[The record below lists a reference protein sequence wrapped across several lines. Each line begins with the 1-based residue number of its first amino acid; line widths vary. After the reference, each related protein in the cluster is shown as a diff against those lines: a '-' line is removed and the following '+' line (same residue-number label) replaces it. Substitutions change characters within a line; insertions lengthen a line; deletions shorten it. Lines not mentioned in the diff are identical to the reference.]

1 MPWLPTD
8 EFPMKRCSI
17 LIVEDHP
24 FQHLFLQ
31 NLFNQLGDFDLT
43 YASDG
48 EQALACLGQQ
58 DFDLV
63 LTDLLMPGMDGVQFI
78 QGLAAH
84 PSRPALAIMSA
95 ASRRMLMG
103 ASLVA
108 SNLQVKV
115 LGLISKPVN
124 AAALRCLTD
133 QLKLLRHTAPAQTQP
148 GIDRQAILAALDNGQ
163 LQAWF
168 QPKKAL
174 SNGRIVAAE
183 ALVRWD
189 HPEYDT
195 LLPGLFLPALIACG
209 LEERLLWRVLEQAMA
224 AQAVWRQEGYD
235 IPVSINLPT
244 HLLNSHDLPD
254 RILAFVLEHQ
264 GLPGRIC
271 FELMECSVPD
281 DISNFYAGTCRLRIK
296 GFGLSQDDFGK
307 GYSSYMNLVSAPF
320 TELKIDRALVQG
332 CNANEELAQALT
344 SIVSLGR
351 QLGLTVVAEGVETA
365 QELALLRKIN
375 CTQVQGFLIS
385 HAVPSDQFQHL
396 LSHDGPAN
404 AYWPSPGC

>member
-1 MPWLPTD
+1 
-8 EFPMKRCSI
+8 MKPCSI

-24 FQHLFLQ
+24 FQHLYLQ
-31 NLFNQLGDFDLT
+31 NLFSELGDFDLVC
-43 YASDG
+43 ARDG
-48 EQALACLGQQ
+48 EEALACLKQR

-78 QGLAAH
+78 QGLAAQ

-115 LGLISKPVN
+115 IGLISKPVN

-133 QLKLLRHTAPAQTQP
+133 QLQALRQVAPAEIQP
-148 GIDRQAILAALDNGQ
+148 GIDCQSLMNALVNGD

-174 SNGRIVAAE
+174 SNGHIVAAE
-183 ALVRWD
+183 ALVRWA
-189 HPEYDT
+189 HPEHGL
-195 LLPGLFLPALIACG
+195 LLPGVFLPALIACN
-209 LEERLLWRVLEQAMA
+209 LEERLLWCVLKQAMA
-224 AQAVWRQEGYD
+224 AQATWRQQGYD

-264 GLPGRIC
+264 GLPARLC

-281 DISNFYAGTCRLRIK
+281 DISNFYAGACRLRIK

-320 TELKIDRALVQG
+320 TEVKIDRALVQG

-351 QLGLTVVAEGVETA
+351 QLGLIVVAEGVETA
-365 QELALLRKIN
+365 QELALLRKID

-385 HAVPSDQFQHL
+385 HAVSADQFQQL
-396 LSHDGPAN
+396 LTHDGPAS
-404 AYWPSPGC
+404 AY

>member
-1 MPWLPTD
+1 
-8 EFPMKRCSI
+8 MKPCSI

-24 FQHLFLQ
+24 FQQVYLQHLFSE
-31 NLFNQLGDFDLT
+31 LGDFYLES
-43 YASDG
+43 ACDG
-48 EQALACLGQQ
+48 EEALACLKRRN
-58 DFDLV
+58 FDLV

-78 QGLAAH
+78 QGLAALRSG
-84 PSRPALAIMSA
+84 PVLAIMSA

-115 LGLISKPVN
+115 IGLISKPVN
-124 AAALRCLTD
+124 SAALRCLIE
-133 QLKLLRHTAPAQTQP
+133 QLQGLRQAAQPLPLP
-148 GIDRQAILAALDNGQ
+148 GIDRQTILDALDNGE

-174 SNGRIVAAE
+174 VNARIVAAE
-183 ALVRWD
+183 ALIRWV
-189 HPEYDT
+189 HPEHGM
-195 LLPGLFLPALIACG
+195 LLPGMFLPSLITFG
-209 LEERLLWRVLEQAMA
+209 LEEHLLWRVLEQAIA
-224 AQAVWRQEGYD
+224 AQAQWREQGYD

-254 RILAFVLEHQ
+254 RILAFVLKRE
-264 GLPGRIC
+264 GIPGKIC

-281 DISNFYAGTCRLRIK
+281 DISNFYAGACRLRIK

-320 TELKIDRALVQG
+320 TELKIDRALVHG
-332 CNANEELAQALT
+332 CNDSEELAQALT
-344 SIVSLGR
+344 SIVGLGR

-365 QELALLRKIN
+365 QELALLRKID

-385 HAVPSDQFQHL
+385 HAVAPDQFQKL
-396 LSHDGPAN
+396 LSHDGPTN
-404 AYWPSPGC
+404 VC

>member
-1 MPWLPTD
+1 
-8 EFPMKRCSI
+8 MKPCSI

-24 FQHLFLQ
+24 FQHLYLQ
-31 NLFNQLGDFDLT
+31 NLFSELGDFDL
-43 YASDG
+43 ACAKDG
-48 EQALACLGQQ
+48 EEALDCLKQR

-78 QGLAAH
+78 QGLAAQR
-84 PSRPALAIMSA
+84 SRPALAIMSA

-115 LGLISKPVN
+115 IGLISKPVN
-124 AAALRCLTD
+124 AAALRCLID
-133 QLKLLRHTAPAQTQP
+133 QLQALRQSVRAASHP
-148 GIDRQAILAALDNGQ
+148 GIDRQSICNALDNGE

-174 SNGRIVAAE
+174 NNGRIVAAE
-183 ALVRWD
+183 ALVRWN
-189 HPEYDT
+189 HPEHGT
-195 LLPGLFLPALIACG
+195 LLPGVFLPALIAFG
-209 LEERLLWRVLEQAMA
+209 LEEPLLWCVLKQAIA
-224 AQAVWRQEGYD
+224 AQAIWREQGYD
-235 IPVSINLPT
+235 IPVSVNLPT

-254 RILAFVLEHQ
+254 RILAFVLAHQ
-264 GLPGRIC
+264 GLPARIC

-281 DISNFYAGTCRLRIK
+281 DISNFYAGACRLRIK

-332 CNANEELAQALT
+332 CNANAELAQALT

-365 QELALLRKIN
+365 QELALLRKID

-385 HAVPSDQFQHL
+385 HAVSADQFQHL
-396 LSHDGPAN
+396 LTHDGPAT
-404 AYWPSPGC
+404 AW

>member
-1 MPWLPTD
+1 
-8 EFPMKRCSI
+8 MKPCSI

-24 FQHLFLQ
+24 FQHLYLQ
-31 NLFNQLGDFDLT
+31 NLFSELGDFDL
-43 YASDG
+43 ACAKDG
-48 EQALACLGQQ
+48 EEALDCLKHR

-78 QGLAAH
+78 QGLAAQR
-84 PSRPALAIMSA
+84 SRPALAIMSA

-115 LGLISKPVN
+115 IGLISKPVN
-124 AAALRCLTD
+124 AAALRCLID
-133 QLKLLRHTAPAQTQP
+133 QLQALRQSVPAATHP
-148 GIDRQAILAALDNGQ
+148 GIDRQSICNALDNGE

-174 SNGRIVAAE
+174 NNGRIVAAE
-183 ALVRWD
+183 ALVRWN
-189 HPEYDT
+189 HPEHGT
-195 LLPGLFLPALIACG
+195 LLPGVFLPALIAFG
-209 LEERLLWRVLEQAMA
+209 LEEPLLWCVLKQAIA
-224 AQAVWRQEGYD
+224 AQAIWRDQGYD
-235 IPVSINLPT
+235 IPVSVNLPT

-254 RILAFVLEHQ
+254 RILAFVLAHQ
-264 GLPGRIC
+264 GLPARIC

-281 DISNFYAGTCRLRIK
+281 DISNFYAGACRLRIK

-332 CNANEELAQALT
+332 CNANAELAQALT

-365 QELALLRKIN
+365 QELALLRKID

-385 HAVPSDQFQHL
+385 HAVSAEQFQHL
-396 LSHDGPAN
+396 LTHDGPAN
-404 AYWPSPGC
+404 AW

>member
-1 MPWLPTD
+1 
-8 EFPMKRCSI
+8 MKPCSI

-24 FQHLFLQ
+24 FQHLYLQ
-31 NLFNQLGDFDLT
+31 NLFSELGDFDL
-43 YASDG
+43 ACARDG
-48 EQALACLGQQ
+48 EEALDCLKQR

-78 QGLAAH
+78 QGLAAQR
-84 PSRPALAIMSA
+84 SRPALAIMSA

-115 LGLISKPVN
+115 IGLISKPVN
-124 AAALRCLTD
+124 AAALRCLID
-133 QLKLLRHTAPAQTQP
+133 QLQALRQSVPAATHP
-148 GIDRQAILAALDNGQ
+148 GIDRQSICNALDNGE

-174 SNGRIVAAE
+174 NNGRIVAAE
-183 ALVRWD
+183 ALVRWN
-189 HPEYDT
+189 HPEHGT
-195 LLPGLFLPALIACG
+195 LLPGVFLPALIAFG
-209 LEERLLWRVLEQAMA
+209 LEEPLLWCVLKQAIA
-224 AQAVWRQEGYD
+224 AQATWREQGYD
-235 IPVSINLPT
+235 IPVSVNLPT

-254 RILAFVLEHQ
+254 RILAFVLAHQ
-264 GLPGRIC
+264 GLPARIC

-281 DISNFYAGTCRLRIK
+281 DISNFYAGACRLRIK

-332 CNANEELAQALT
+332 CNANAELAQALT

-365 QELALLRKIN
+365 QELALLRKID

-385 HAVPSDQFQHL
+385 HAVSADQFQHL
-396 LSHDGPAN
+396 LTHDGPAN
-404 AYWPSPGC
+404 VY

>member
-1 MPWLPTD
+1 
-8 EFPMKRCSI
+8 MKPCSI

-24 FQHLFLQ
+24 FQHLYLQ
-31 NLFNQLGDFDLT
+31 NLFNNLGDFHLE
-43 YASDG
+43 YARDG
-48 EQALACLGQQ
+48 EEALACLRKR
-58 DFDLV
+58 DYDLV

-78 QGLAAH
+78 QGLAAQD
-84 PSRPALAIMSA
+84 SRPALAIMSA

-108 SNLQVKV
+108 SNLQVNV
-115 LGLISKPVN
+115 IGLISKPVN
-124 AAALRCLTD
+124 SAALRN
-133 QLKLLRHTAPAQTQP
+133 LLDRLQTLRQADPVQPLP
-148 GIDRQAILAALDNGQ
+148 GIDCQSLVSALDNSE

-183 ALVRWD
+183 ALVRWL
-189 HPEYDT
+189 HPVHGT
-195 LLPGLFLPALIACG
+195 LLPAEFLPALIACD
-209 LEERLLWRVLEQAMA
+209 LEERLLWCVLQQTMG
-224 AQAVWRQEGYD
+224 AQALWRQQGYD
-235 IPVSINLPT
+235 IPVSVNLPT

-254 RILAFVLEHQ
+254 RILNFVQHHQ
-264 GLPGRIC
+264 GLPARIC
-271 FELMECSVPD
+271 FELMECSVPN
-281 DISNFYAGTCRLRIK
+281 DISNFYAGACRLRIK

-320 TELKIDRALVQG
+320 TELKIDRTLVQG
-332 CNANEELAQALT
+332 CNSNEELAQALT

-365 QELALLRKIN
+365 QELALLRKID

-385 HAVPSDQFQHL
+385 HAVSSDQFQRL
-396 LSHDGPAN
+396 LTHDGPAD
-404 AYWPSPGC
+404 AY

>member
-1 MPWLPTD
+1 
-8 EFPMKRCSI
+8 MKPCSL

-24 FQHLFLQ
+24 FQHLYLQ
-31 NLFNQLGDFDLT
+31 SLLNELGVFDVVG
-43 YASDG
+43 ARDG
-48 EQALACLGQQ
+48 EAALACLKQR

-84 PSRPALAIMSA
+84 RSRPALAIMSA

-115 LGLISKPVN
+115 IGLISKPVN
-124 AAALRCLTD
+124 TAALRCLID
-133 QLKLLRHTAPAQTQP
+133 QLQALRQAPPAGTRE
-148 GIDRQAILAALDNGQ
+148 GIDRQSLLQALDNGE
-163 LQAWF
+163 LHAWF

-183 ALVRWD
+183 ALVRWM
-189 HPEYDT
+189 HPEHGT
-195 LLPGLFLPALIACG
+195 LLPGAFLPALVACG
-209 LEERLLWRVLEQAMA
+209 LEERLLWCVLEQAIA
-224 AQAVWRQEGYD
+224 AQIVWRQQGYD

-254 RILAFVLEHQ
+254 RIHAFVLAHQ
-264 GLPGRIC
+264 GLPARIC

-281 DISNFYAGTCRLRIK
+281 DISNFYAGACRLRIK
-296 GFGLSQDDFGK
+296 GFELSQDDFGK

-320 TELKIDRALVQG
+320 TELKIDRTLVQG

-365 QELALLRKIN
+365 QELALLRKID

-385 HAVPSDQFQHL
+385 HAVSADQFQQL
-396 LSHDGPAN
+396 LTHDGPAN
-404 AYWPSPGC
+404 AY

>member
-1 MPWLPTD
+1 
-8 EFPMKRCSI
+8 MKSPSL

-24 FQHLFLQ
+24 FQHLYLQ
-31 NLFNQLGDFDLT
+31 NLFNELGVFDLEF
-43 YASDG
+43 ARDG
-48 EQALACLGQQ
+48 EEALRRLKKRE
-58 DFDLV
+58 FDLV

-78 QGLAAH
+78 QGLAAQ

-115 LGLISKPVN
+115 IGLISKPVN
-124 AAALRCLTD
+124 SAALRCLID
-133 QLKLLRHTAPAQTQP
+133 QLQALRQDVPIATQA
-148 GIDRQAILAALDNGQ
+148 GIDRQSLVRALDNGE

-174 SNGRIVAAE
+174 DNGRIVAAE
-183 ALVRWD
+183 ALVRWA
-189 HPEYDT
+189 HPEHGT
-195 LLPGLFLPALIACG
+195 LLPGVFLPALIACD
-209 LEERLLWRVLEQAMA
+209 LEEHLLWRVLEQAMA
-224 AQAVWRQEGYD
+224 AQAVWRQQGYD

-254 RILAFVLEHQ
+254 RILAFVLQHN
-264 GLPGRIC
+264 GLPARIC

-281 DISNFYAGTCRLRIK
+281 DISNFYAGACRLRIK

-332 CNANEELAQALT
+332 CNRNAELAQALT
-344 SIVSLGR
+344 SIVTLGR

-365 QELALLRKIN
+365 QELALLRKID

-385 HAVPSDQFQHL
+385 HAVSSEQFQQL
-396 LSHDGPAN
+396 LCHDGPAN
-404 AYWPSPGC
+404 VW

>member
-1 MPWLPTD
+1 
-8 EFPMKRCSI
+8 MKPCSI

-24 FQHLFLQ
+24 FQHLYLQ
-31 NLFNQLGDFDLT
+31 NLFSELGDFDL
-43 YASDG
+43 ACAMDG
-48 EQALACLGQQ
+48 EEALDCLKHR

-78 QGLAAH
+78 QGLAAQR
-84 PSRPALAIMSA
+84 SRPALAIMSA

-115 LGLISKPVN
+115 IGLISKPVN
-124 AAALRCLTD
+124 AAALRCLID
-133 QLKLLRHTAPAQTQP
+133 QLQALRQSVPAATHP
-148 GIDRQAILAALDNGQ
+148 GIDRQSICNALDNGE

-174 SNGRIVAAE
+174 NNGRIVAAE
-183 ALVRWD
+183 ALVRWN
-189 HPEYDT
+189 HPEHGT
-195 LLPGLFLPALIACG
+195 LLPGVFLPALIAFG
-209 LEERLLWRVLEQAMA
+209 LEEPLLWCVLKQAIA
-224 AQAVWRQEGYD
+224 AQATWREQGYD
-235 IPVSINLPT
+235 IPVSVNLPT

-254 RILAFVLEHQ
+254 RILAFVLAHQ
-264 GLPGRIC
+264 GLPARIC

-281 DISNFYAGTCRLRIK
+281 DISNFYAGACRLRIK

-332 CNANEELAQALT
+332 CNANAELAQALT

-365 QELALLRKIN
+365 QELALLRKID

-385 HAVPSDQFQHL
+385 HAVSADQFQHL
-396 LSHDGPAN
+396 LTHDGPAN
-404 AYWPSPGC
+404 AW

>member
-1 MPWLPTD
+1 
-8 EFPMKRCSI
+8 MKPCSI

-24 FQHLFLQ
+24 FQHLYLQ
-31 NLFNQLGDFDLT
+31 DLFSELGEFDL
-43 YASDG
+43 ACARDG
-48 EQALACLGQQ
+48 EEALDYLKQR

-78 QGLAAH
+78 QGLAAQR
-84 PSRPALAIMSA
+84 SRPALAIMSA

-115 LGLISKPVN
+115 IGLISKPVN
-124 AAALRCLTD
+124 AAALRCLID
-133 QLKLLRHTAPAQTQP
+133 QLQALRQSVPAAPHP
-148 GIDRQAILAALDNGQ
+148 GIDRQSICNALDNGE

-174 SNGRIVAAE
+174 NNGRIVAAE
-183 ALVRWD
+183 ALVRWN
-189 HPEYDT
+189 HPEHGT
-195 LLPGLFLPALIACG
+195 LLPGVFLPALIAFG
-209 LEERLLWRVLEQAMA
+209 LEEPLLWCVLKQAIA
-224 AQAVWRQEGYD
+224 AQAIWCEQGYD
-235 IPVSINLPT
+235 IPVSVNLPT

-254 RILAFVLEHQ
+254 RILAFVLAHQ
-264 GLPGRIC
+264 GLPARIC

-281 DISNFYAGTCRLRIK
+281 DISNFYAGACRLRIK

-332 CNANEELAQALT
+332 CNANAELAQALT

-365 QELALLRKIN
+365 QELALLRKID

-385 HAVPSDQFQHL
+385 HAVSAEQFQHL
-396 LSHDGPAN
+396 LTHDGPAT
-404 AYWPSPGC
+404 AY

>member
-1 MPWLPTD
+1 
-8 EFPMKRCSI
+8 MKPCSI

-24 FQHLFLQ
+24 FQHLYLQ
-31 NLFNQLGDFDLT
+31 NLFSELGDFDL
-43 YASDG
+43 ACAKDG
-48 EQALACLGQQ
+48 EEALDCLKQR

-78 QGLAAH
+78 QGLAAQR
-84 PSRPALAIMSA
+84 SRPALAIMSA

-115 LGLISKPVN
+115 IGLISKPVN
-124 AAALRCLTD
+124 AAALRCLID
-133 QLKLLRHTAPAQTQP
+133 QLQALRQNVPAATHP
-148 GIDRQAILAALDNGQ
+148 GIDRQSICNALDNGE

-174 SNGRIVAAE
+174 NNGRIVAAE
-183 ALVRWD
+183 ALVRWN
-189 HPEYDT
+189 HPEHGT
-195 LLPGLFLPALIACG
+195 LLPGVFLPALIAFC
-209 LEERLLWRVLEQAMA
+209 LEEPLLWCVLKQAIA
-224 AQAVWRQEGYD
+224 AQAIWREQGYD
-235 IPVSINLPT
+235 IPVSVNLPT

-254 RILAFVLEHQ
+254 RILAFVLAHQ
-264 GLPGRIC
+264 GLPARIC

-281 DISNFYAGTCRLRIK
+281 DISNFYAGACRLRIK

-332 CNANEELAQALT
+332 CNANAELAQALT

-365 QELALLRKIN
+365 QELALLRKID

-385 HAVPSDQFQHL
+385 HAVSADQFQHL
-396 LSHDGPAN
+396 LTHDGPAT
-404 AYWPSPGC
+404 AY

>member
-1 MPWLPTD
+1 
-8 EFPMKRCSI
+8 MKPCSI

-24 FQHLFLQ
+24 FQHLYLQ
-31 NLFNQLGDFDLT
+31 NLFSELGDFDL
-43 YASDG
+43 ACARDG
-48 EQALACLGQQ
+48 EEALDCLKQR

-78 QGLAAH
+78 QGLAAQR
-84 PSRPALAIMSA
+84 SRPALAIMSA

-115 LGLISKPVN
+115 IGLISKPVN
-124 AAALRCLTD
+124 AAALRCLID
-133 QLKLLRHTAPAQTQP
+133 QLQALRQSVPAATHP
-148 GIDRQAILAALDNGQ
+148 GIDRQSICNALDNGE

-174 SNGRIVAAE
+174 NNGRIVAAE
-183 ALVRWD
+183 ALVRWN
-189 HPEYDT
+189 HPEHGT
-195 LLPGLFLPALIACG
+195 LLPGVFLPALIAFG
-209 LEERLLWRVLEQAMA
+209 LEEPLLWCVLKQAIA
-224 AQAVWRQEGYD
+224 AQATWREQGYD
-235 IPVSINLPT
+235 IPVSVNLPT

-254 RILAFVLEHQ
+254 RILAFVLAHQ
-264 GLPGRIC
+264 GLPARIC

-281 DISNFYAGTCRLRIK
+281 DISNFYAGACRLRIK

-332 CNANEELAQALT
+332 CNANAELAQALT

-365 QELALLRKIN
+365 QELALLRKID

-385 HAVPSDQFQHL
+385 HAVSADQFQHL
-396 LSHDGPAN
+396 LTHDGPAT
-404 AYWPSPGC
+404 AY

>member
-1 MPWLPTD
+1 
-8 EFPMKRCSI
+8 MKPCSI

-24 FQHLFLQ
+24 FQHLYLQ
-31 NLFNQLGDFDLT
+31 NLFSELGDFHLES
-43 YASDG
+43 ARDG
-48 EQALACLGQQ
+48 EEALECLKKRN
-58 DFDLV
+58 FDLV

-78 QGLAAH
+78 QGLAALS
-84 PSRPALAIMSA
+84 SRPALAIMSA

-115 LGLISKPVN
+115 IGLISKPVN
-124 AAALRCLTD
+124 AAALRCLID
-133 QLKLLRHTAPAQTQP
+133 QLLALRQAAPFEPTP
-148 GIDRQAILAALDNGQ
+148 GIDRKAILKALDNGE

-174 SNGRIVAAE
+174 ANARIVSAE
-183 ALVRWD
+183 ALVRWM
-189 HPEYDT
+189 HPEHGL
-195 LLPGLFLPALIACG
+195 LLPGIFLPALKALG
-209 LEERLLWRVLEQAMA
+209 LEERLLWRVLEQAIA
-224 AQAVWRQEGYD
+224 AQANWRQQGYD

-254 RILAFVLEHQ
+254 RILAFVLEHR
-264 GLPGRIC
+264 GLPGKIC

-281 DISNFYAGTCRLRIK
+281 DISNFYAGACRLRIK

-320 TELKIDRALVQG
+320 TELKIDRELVHG
-332 CNANEELAQALT
+332 CNNNEELAQALT
-344 SIVSLGR
+344 SIVRLGR

-365 QELALLRKIN
+365 QELALLRKID

-385 HAVPSDQFQHL
+385 HAVSSDQFQQL
-396 LSHDGPAN
+396 LTHDGPAN
-404 AYWPSPGC
+404 AY

>member
-1 MPWLPTD
+1 
-8 EFPMKRCSI
+8 MKPCSI

-24 FQHLFLQ
+24 FQHLYLQ
-31 NLFNQLGDFDLT
+31 NLFSELGDFDL
-43 YASDG
+43 ACARDG
-48 EQALACLGQQ
+48 EEALDCLKQR

-78 QGLAAH
+78 QGLAAQR
-84 PSRPALAIMSA
+84 SRPALAIMSA

-115 LGLISKPVN
+115 IGLISKPVN
-124 AAALRCLTD
+124 AAALRCLID
-133 QLKLLRHTAPAQTQP
+133 QLQALRQSDPTNTHQ
-148 GIDRQAILAALDNGQ
+148 GIERQSICNALDNGE

-174 SNGRIVAAE
+174 NNGRIVAAE
-183 ALVRWD
+183 ALIRWN
-189 HPEYDT
+189 HPEHGT
-195 LLPGLFLPALIACG
+195 LLPGVFLPALIAFG
-209 LEERLLWRVLEQAMA
+209 LEEPLLWCVLKQAIA
-224 AQAVWRQEGYD
+224 AQATWREQGYD
-235 IPVSINLPT
+235 IPVSVNLPT

-254 RILAFVLEHQ
+254 RILAFVLAHQ
-264 GLPGRIC
+264 GLPARIC

-281 DISNFYAGTCRLRIK
+281 DISNFYAGACRLRIK

-332 CNANEELAQALT
+332 CHANAELAQALT

-365 QELALLRKIN
+365 QELALLRKID

-385 HAVPSDQFQHL
+385 HAVSADQFQQL
-396 LSHDGPAN
+396 LTHDGPAN
-404 AYWPSPGC
+404 AW

>member
-1 MPWLPTD
+1 
-8 EFPMKRCSI
+8 MKSCSL

-24 FQHLFLQ
+24 FQHLYLQ
-31 NLFNQLGDFDLT
+31 NLFNELGLFDLEF
-43 YASDG
+43 AKDG
-48 EQALACLGQQ
+48 EEALRRLKNRE
-58 DFDLV
+58 FDLV

-78 QGLAAH
+78 QGLAAQT
-84 PSRPALAIMSA
+84 SRPALAIMSA

-115 LGLISKPVN
+115 IGLISKPVN
-124 AAALRCLTD
+124 SAALRCLIE
-133 QLKLLRHTAPAQTQP
+133 QLQALRQDVPVAAHA
-148 GIDRQAILAALDNGQ
+148 GIDRPNILRALDNGE

-174 SNGRIVAAE
+174 DNGRIVAAE
-183 ALVRWD
+183 ALVRWV
-189 HPEYDT
+189 HPEHGM
-195 LLPGLFLPALIACG
+195 LLPGVFLPALIAYD

-224 AQAVWRQEGYD
+224 AQAVWRQQGYD

-254 RILAFVLEHQ
+254 RILAFVLQHD
-264 GLPGRIC
+264 GLPARIC

-281 DISNFYAGTCRLRIK
+281 DISNFYAGACRLRIK

-332 CNANEELAQALT
+332 CNHNAELAQALT
-344 SIVSLGR
+344 SIVTLGR

-365 QELALLRKIN
+365 QELALLRKID
-375 CTQVQGFLIS
+375 CTQAQGFLIS
-385 HAVPSDQFQHL
+385 HAVSSEQFQQL
-396 LSHDGPAN
+396 LCHDGPAD
-404 AYWPSPGC
+404 AW

>member
-1 MPWLPTD
+1 
-8 EFPMKRCSI
+8 MKPCSI

-24 FQHLFLQ
+24 FQHLYLQ
-31 NLFNQLGDFDLT
+31 NLFSELGDFDLVC
-43 YASDG
+43 ARDG
-48 EQALACLGQQ
+48 EEALACLKRR

-78 QGLAAH
+78 QGLAAQ

-115 LGLISKPVN
+115 IGLISKPVN
-124 AAALRCLTD
+124 ASALRCLID
-133 QLKLLRHTAPAQTQP
+133 QLQALRQVAPAQERP
-148 GIDRQAILAALDNGQ
+148 GIDRQAILAALDNGA

-183 ALVRWD
+183 ALVRWV
-189 HPEYDT
+189 HPEHDT
-195 LLPGLFLPALIACG
+195 LLPGMFLPAVIACG
-209 LEERLLWRVLEQAMA
+209 LEEHLLWCVLKQTMA
-224 AQAVWRQEGYD
+224 AQLAWRQQGYD
-235 IPVSINLPT
+235 IPVSVNLPT

-254 RILAFVLEHQ
+254 RILAFVLKHQ
-264 GLPGRIC
+264 GLPARIC

-281 DISNFYAGTCRLRIK
+281 DISNFYAGACRLRIK

-365 QELALLRKIN
+365 QELALLRKID

-385 HAVPSDQFQHL
+385 HAVSSDQFQHL
-396 LSHDGPAN
+396 LTHDGPAS
-404 AYWPSPGC
+404 AY

>member
-1 MPWLPTD
+1 
-8 EFPMKRCSI
+8 MKPCSI

-24 FQHLFLQ
+24 FQHLYLQ
-31 NLFNQLGDFDLT
+31 NLFSELGDFDL
-43 YASDG
+43 ACARDG
-48 EQALACLGQQ
+48 EEALDCLKQR

-78 QGLAAH
+78 QGLAAQR
-84 PSRPALAIMSA
+84 SRPALAIMSA

-115 LGLISKPVN
+115 IGLISKPVN
-124 AAALRCLTD
+124 AAALRCLID
-133 QLKLLRHTAPAQTQP
+133 QLQALRQSVPAATHP
-148 GIDRQAILAALDNGQ
+148 GIDRQSICNALDNGE

-174 SNGRIVAAE
+174 NNGRIVAAE
-183 ALVRWD
+183 ALVRWN
-189 HPEYDT
+189 HLEHGT
-195 LLPGLFLPALIACG
+195 LLPGVFLPALIAFG
-209 LEERLLWRVLEQAMA
+209 LEEPLLWCVLKQAIA
-224 AQAVWRQEGYD
+224 AQAIWREQGYD
-235 IPVSINLPT
+235 IPVSVNLPT

-254 RILAFVLEHQ
+254 RILAFVLAHQ
-264 GLPGRIC
+264 GLPARIC

-281 DISNFYAGTCRLRIK
+281 DISNFYAGACRLRIK

-332 CNANEELAQALT
+332 CNANAELAQALT

-365 QELALLRKIN
+365 QELALLRKID

-385 HAVPSDQFQHL
+385 HAVSADQFQHL
-396 LSHDGPAN
+396 LTHDGPAN
-404 AYWPSPGC
+404 AW

>member
-1 MPWLPTD
+1 
-8 EFPMKRCSI
+8 MKPCSI

-24 FQHLFLQ
+24 FQHLYLQ
-31 NLFNQLGDFDLT
+31 NLFSELGDFDL
-43 YASDG
+43 ACAKDG
-48 EQALACLGQQ
+48 EEALDCLKQR

-78 QGLAAH
+78 QGLAAQR
-84 PSRPALAIMSA
+84 SRPALAIMSA

-115 LGLISKPVN
+115 IGLISKPVN
-124 AAALRCLTD
+124 AAALRCLID
-133 QLKLLRHTAPAQTQP
+133 QLQALRQNVPAATHP
-148 GIDRQAILAALDNGQ
+148 GIDRQSICNALDNGE

-174 SNGRIVAAE
+174 NNGRIVAAE
-183 ALVRWD
+183 ALVRWN
-189 HPEYDT
+189 HPEHGT
-195 LLPGLFLPALIACG
+195 MLPGVFLPALIAFG
-209 LEERLLWRVLEQAMA
+209 LEEPLLWCVLKQAIA
-224 AQAVWRQEGYD
+224 AQAIWREQGYD
-235 IPVSINLPT
+235 IPVSVNLPT

-254 RILAFVLEHQ
+254 RILAFVLTNQ
-264 GLPGRIC
+264 GLPARIC

-281 DISNFYAGTCRLRIK
+281 DISNFYAGACRLRIK

-320 TELKIDRALVQG
+320 TELKIDRTLVQG

-365 QELALLRKIN
+365 QELALLRKID

-385 HAVPSDQFQHL
+385 HAVSADQFQHL
-396 LSHDGPAN
+396 LTHDGPAN
-404 AYWPSPGC
+404 AW

>member
-1 MPWLPTD
+1 
-8 EFPMKRCSI
+8 MKSFSI

-24 FQHLFLQ
+24 FQQLYLQ
-31 NLFNQLGDFDLT
+31 NLFNEQGLFDLEC
-43 YASDG
+43 ARDG
-48 EQALACLGQQ
+48 AEALARLNRR

-78 QGLAAH
+78 QGLAAQR
-84 PSRPALAIMSA
+84 SRPALAIMSA

-115 LGLISKPVN
+115 IGLLSKPVN
-124 AAALRCLTD
+124 AAALGCLID
-133 QLKLLRHTAPAQTQP
+133 QLQALRQTVPVEAHT
-148 GIDRQAILAALDNGQ
+148 GIDRQRLLQALDKGE

-174 SNGRIVAAE
+174 NNGRIVAAE
-183 ALVRWD
+183 ALVRWV
-189 HPEYDT
+189 HPKHGT
-195 LLPGLFLPALIACG
+195 LLPGLFLPALIAFD
-209 LEERLLWRVLEQAMA
+209 LEEPLLWRVLEQAMA
-224 AQAVWRQEGYD
+224 AQAIWRQQGYD

-254 RILAFVLEHQ
+254 RILAFVLKHQ
-264 GLPGRIC
+264 GLPARIC

-281 DISNFYAGTCRLRIK
+281 DISNFYAGACRLRIK

-332 CNANEELAQALT
+332 CNANAELAQALT

-365 QELALLRKIN
+365 QELALLRKID

-385 HAVPSDQFQHL
+385 HAVSSDQFQQL
-396 LSHDGPAN
+396 LTHDGPAN
-404 AYWPSPGC
+404 AF

>member
-1 MPWLPTD
+1 
-8 EFPMKRCSI
+8 MKPCSI

-24 FQHLFLQ
+24 FQHLYLQ
-31 NLFNQLGDFDLT
+31 NLFSELGDFDLVC
-43 YASDG
+43 ARDG
-48 EQALACLGQQ
+48 EEALACLKQR

-78 QGLAAH
+78 QGLAAQ

-115 LGLISKPVN
+115 IGLISKPVN

-133 QLKLLRHTAPAQTQP
+133 QLQALRQVAPAEIQP
-148 GIDRQAILAALDNGQ
+148 GIDCQSLMNALVNGD

-183 ALVRWD
+183 ALVRWA
-189 HPEYDT
+189 HPEHGL
-195 LLPGLFLPALIACG
+195 LLPGVFLPALIACN
-209 LEERLLWRVLEQAMA
+209 LEERLLWCVLKQAMV
-224 AQAVWRQEGYD
+224 AQATWRQQGYD

-254 RILAFVLEHQ
+254 RIQAFVLEHQ
-264 GLPGRIC
+264 GLPARIC

-281 DISNFYAGTCRLRIK
+281 DISNFYAGACRLRIK

-351 QLGLTVVAEGVETA
+351 QLGLIVVAEGVETA
-365 QELALLRKIN
+365 QELALLRKID

-385 HAVPSDQFQHL
+385 HAVSADQFQQL
-396 LSHDGPAN
+396 LTHDGPAS
-404 AYWPSPGC
+404 AY

>member
-1 MPWLPTD
+1 
-8 EFPMKRCSI
+8 MKPCSI

-24 FQHLFLQ
+24 FQHLYLQ
-31 NLFNQLGDFDLT
+31 NLFSELGDFDL
-43 YASDG
+43 ACAKDG
-48 EQALACLGQQ
+48 EEALDCLKQR

-78 QGLAAH
+78 QGLAAQR
-84 PSRPALAIMSA
+84 SRPALAIMSA

-115 LGLISKPVN
+115 IGLISKPVN
-124 AAALRCLTD
+124 AAALRCLID
-133 QLKLLRHTAPAQTQP
+133 QLQALRQSVPAASHP
-148 GIDRQAILAALDNGQ
+148 GIDRQSICNALDNGE

-174 SNGRIVAAE
+174 NNGRIVAAE
-183 ALVRWD
+183 ALVRWN
-189 HPEYDT
+189 HLEHGT
-195 LLPGLFLPALIACG
+195 LLPGVFLPALIAFG
-209 LEERLLWRVLEQAMA
+209 LEEPLLWCVLKQAIA
-224 AQAVWRQEGYD
+224 AQATWREQGYD
-235 IPVSINLPT
+235 IPVSVNLPT

-254 RILAFVLEHQ
+254 RILAFVLAHQ
-264 GLPGRIC
+264 GLPARIC

-281 DISNFYAGTCRLRIK
+281 DISNFYAGACRLRIK

-332 CNANEELAQALT
+332 CNANAEMAQALT

-365 QELALLRKIN
+365 QELALLRKID

-385 HAVPSDQFQHL
+385 HAVSADQFQHL
-396 LSHDGPAN
+396 LTHDGPAT
-404 AYWPSPGC
+404 AY

>member
-1 MPWLPTD
+1 
-8 EFPMKRCSI
+8 MKSCSL

-24 FQHLFLQ
+24 FQHLYLQ
-31 NLFNQLGDFDLT
+31 NLFNELGLFDLEF
-43 YASDG
+43 AKDG
-48 EQALACLGQQ
+48 EEALRRLKNRE
-58 DFDLV
+58 FDLV

-78 QGLAAH
+78 QGLAAQT
-84 PSRPALAIMSA
+84 SRPALAIMSA

-115 LGLISKPVN
+115 IGLISKPVN
-124 AAALRCLTD
+124 SAALRCLIE
-133 QLKLLRHTAPAQTQP
+133 QLQALRQDVPVAAHA
-148 GIDRQAILAALDNGQ
+148 GIDRPNILRALDNGE

-174 SNGRIVAAE
+174 DNGRIVAAE
-183 ALVRWD
+183 ALVRWV
-189 HPEYDT
+189 HPEHGM
-195 LLPGLFLPALIACG
+195 LLPGVFLPALIAYD

-224 AQAVWRQEGYD
+224 AQTVWRQQGYD

-254 RILAFVLEHQ
+254 RILAFVLQHD
-264 GLPGRIC
+264 GLPARIC

-281 DISNFYAGTCRLRIK
+281 DISNFYAGACRLRIK

-332 CNANEELAQALT
+332 CNSNAELAQALT
-344 SIVSLGR
+344 SIVTLGR

-365 QELALLRKIN
+365 QELALLRKID

-385 HAVPSDQFQHL
+385 HAVSSEQFQQL
-396 LSHDGPAN
+396 LCQDGPAN
-404 AYWPSPGC
+404 AW